1 MQMTKDYSVRKK
13 RYITLP
19 KKYQREL
26 QAEFQVT
33 SECVRMALNYMT
45 DSEQAEAIRTRAL
58 EMNGFVAFKA
68 V

>member
-19 KKYQREL
+19 KKYKREL
-26 QAEFQVT
+26 EEEFGVT
-33 SECVRMALNYMT
+33 RESVRQALNYIS

-58 EMNGFVAFKA
+58 EMNGFVTFKA